1 MTSPSFYS
9 QMEDPRYVSR
19 MLDNFAINATIVPTP
34 VKDGIIFN
42 YDPEAPVLDKSGKKT
57 GKTYG
62 KLTTTIIF
70 DDGTKCTCSN
80 SQHDPVSSK
89 LVTEHN
95 GIKLPTPV
103 ITADDS
109 AKEFGIVNCV
119 FKRIISDIIP
129 ESNGKLSSVGASTF
143 LKKLIADFS
152 YDQPVMSVYGTA
164 LKKKIAADNTKKHEE
179 TAKKAHD
186 RKIKRMVKRL
196 ANEKLAA
203 EILAKG
209 QPKENKSSSCCC
221 RKIPVETKPIEVKKP
236 TCCSTMSEK
245 KTYKRPNKSFSEFTP
260 EERREYW
267 RAQKAGLL

>member
-1 MTSPSFYS
+1 MTSPSFYDVMRDS
-9 QMEDPRYVSR
+9 RY
-19 MLDNFAINATIVPTP
+19 MAKMMDNFAANATIVPSP

-80 SQHDPVSSK
+80 SQHDPVAAK
-89 LVTEHN
+89 MVTEHN
-95 GIKLPTPV
+95 GVKLPIPV
-103 ITADDS
+103 VTADDT

-119 FKRIISDIIP
+119 FKRIISTIVP
-129 ESNGKLSSVGASTF
+129 GSNGKLSSVGASTF
-143 LKKLIADFS
+143 LKKLISNYS

-164 LKKKIAADNTKKHEE
+164 LKKKIATDNAKKHEDA
-179 TAKKAHD
+179 AKKARD
-186 RKIKRMVKRL
+186 RKMKKMVKRL
-196 ANEKLAA
+196 ADEKLAA

-209 QPKENKSSSCCC
+209 QPKEIKTSECHCHTSN
-221 RKIPVETKPIEVKKP
+221 EKPIEVKKP
-236 TCCSTMSEK
+236 CCSTMASK
-245 KTYKRPNKSFSEFTP
+245 KTYVRPSKPFSEFTV
-260 EERREYW
+260 EERRAYW